1 MHYSGLIV
9 VPLVFLIV
17 GAVFVIWPDTI
28 RKYDQRM
35 TRFVKERDDYVLVLR
50 LMGGL
55 FIMMHGFL
63 LILMLAGFIE

>member
-1 MHYSGLIV
+1 M
-9 VPLVFLIV
+9 PLVFLIV
-17 GAVFVIWPDTI
+17 GALFVIWPDTI

>member
-1 MHYSGLIV
+1 

-55 FIMMHGFL
+55 FIMMHDFYWSWCWL
-63 LILMLAGFIE
+63 DSLS

>member
-1 MHYSGLIV
+1 MLIV

-35 TRFVKERDDYVLVLR
+35 VRFVKERDDYVLVLR
-50 LMGGL
+50 VMGGL

-63 LILMLAGFIE
+63 LILIH